1 MTSRMFIVFFIVINI
16 IAQINQQQMWFSV
29 VRLRKFI
36 TVFLSLWKTLNH
48 KFSTGDCWIISHC
61 KNTLLERKWHA
72 ISWNWQ
78 LRWRWH
84 TCMIHNI
91 FWVKDIWIRTKL
103 RQNNRQTYFS
113 MRTGKMEMLLN
124 EASLK
129 TWDKA
134 KLSKARDVYF
144 DLISSLFLHY

>member
-1 MTSRMFIVFFIVINI
+1 
-16 IAQINQQQMWFSV
+16 
-29 VRLRKFI
+29 
-36 TVFLSLWKTLNH
+36 
-48 KFSTGDCWIISHC
+48 
-61 KNTLLERKWHA
+61 
-72 ISWNWQ
+72 
-78 LRWRWH
+78 
-84 TCMIHNI
+84 MIHNI

>member
-1 MTSRMFIVFFIVINI
+1 
-16 IAQINQQQMWFSV
+16 MWFSV

-36 TVFLSLWKTLNH
+36 TVFVSLWKTLNH
-48 KFSTGDCWIISHC
+48 KFSMGDCLIISHC
-61 KNTLLERKWHA
+61 KNKLLERKWHA

-78 LRWRWH
+78 LRWQWL

-103 RQNNRQTYFS
+103 RQNNRQTYLS
-113 MRTGKMEMLLN
+113 IRTGKMEMLLN

-129 TWDKA
+129 TRDKA
-134 KLSKARDVYF
+134 KLPKARDVYF